1 MKYVDKELFVRKYKV
16 ITAKYEKNI
25 GMLEEQRA
33 RELHELEMQFRANR
47 RHHELE
53 ERSSKAQIS
62 KI

>member
-1 MKYVDKELFVRKYKV
+1 VKNVDKKSFDKKYKL
-16 ITAKYEKNI
+16 ITAKYETNI
-25 GMLEEQRA
+25 KMLEEQRA

-47 RHHELE
+47 RHHELG

>member
-1 MKYVDKELFVRKYKV
+1 
-16 ITAKYEKNI
+16 
-25 GMLEEQRA
+25 MLEEQRA

>member
-1 MKYVDKELFVRKYKV
+1 MKNVDKKSFDKKYKL
-16 ITAKYEKNI
+16 ITAKYETNI
-25 GMLEEQRA
+25 KMLEEQRA
-33 RELHELEMQFRANR
+33 RELHELEIQFRANR